1 MPRGILDTI
10 GLAAALVFAI
20 PIAVAGAGFLR
31 QGDTVAGVALL
42 GVAVAMVLI
51 KRYITTP
58 GDIPGTIAGKVVGTV
73 VEEPDPDENEG

>member
-20 PIAVAGAGFLR
+20 PLAVAGADFLR
-31 QGDTVAGVALL
+31 RGNLVAGGGLL

-51 KRYITTP
+51 KRRITTP
-58 GDIPGTIAGKVVGTV
+58 TDVPESLAGKVVGTV
-73 VEEPDPDENEG
+73 AKDPETDEE